1 MLYLNDC
8 PAAHAGLHS
17 TVRCKKLRQQGRGLS
32 ETLLQKRAGRL
43 NASFFAGQ
51 GLSHLTGERG
61 GTLAATPS
69 IILVNEIDLKRL
81 LRVNMIETETT

>member
-8 PAAHAGLHS
+8 PAAHAGLRS
-17 TVRCKKLRQQGRGLS
+17 TVGRRKLRQQGRGLS
-32 ETLLQKRAGRL
+32 ETLLQKRADTL

-51 GLSHLTGERG
+51 GLSHLTGDWG

-69 IILVNEIDLKRL
+69 FILVNEIDLKSL
-81 LRVNMIETETT
+81 LRVNMIES